1 MVLSMKKNKLIKKY
15 IIVIALILIII
26 GAFIGLMLFLNNNKN
41 SYTLLEKRW
50 LNDNS
55 STVIRVKVDNT
66 IPVFSSNGE
75 GVIYDFLS
83 DLEQDAGISFDV
95 VTNGNGDY
103 EFLASDTR
111 SEENLLFFTDVY
123 SVVTNKSVE
132 VNALDDL
139 KNLKIGVLKSDEGS
153 VNNYFSGKMELTF
166 TSYDTYENLKAGL
179 SNDIDVMIIPTNRY
193 LEDILTSD
201 LSVLY
206 QLDGLNK
213 YYELN
218 TEAGSEELNS
228 VMNKFLNKWDEVLN
242 SNYNSYLLNLYT
254 TSENI
259 SEMDIEEVTRRDLIV
274 GYINNLP
281 FEGRIQK
288 EFTGITNE
296 YLKGFSDFSGVSY
309 RYALYDNASELE
321 NALNNE
327 EIDIVMNYNNL
338 SNNKYNESIYVTASD
353 YVILAHES
361 NNIVINNVSSLKNT
375 EVTMLKDNNLTKS
388 FKRQDTFV
396 IKEENNVEELL
407 ANVNEDSII
416 LIDKVVYETY
426 KTNKLKD
433 FSIRYMSDNNVGY
446 NFLTKKN
453 KGNLSE
459 MLDFYLMITSTKQLV
474 EDATNNTINNIE
486 DNTILGFILTNI
498 IYVIL
503 FVLII
508 LFILWKYRNRVKV
521 QKKIK
526 KEDKMM
532 YIDVMTNL
540 KNRNFLNDNIELWDS
555 NKVYPQTV
563 IVIDL
568 KGIKEINDTNGHEEG
583 DRQIKAAANILIKT
597 QRENSEIM
605 RTDGNEFLI
614 YLVGYNEKIITT
626 YLHKLNK
633 EFKNLPYDYG
643 AKFGYSMINDE
654 IKTLDDAINESL
666 IMMNDND

>member
-26 GAFIGLMLFLNNNKN
+26 GAFIALMLFLNNNKN

-132 VNALDDL
+132 VNTLDDL